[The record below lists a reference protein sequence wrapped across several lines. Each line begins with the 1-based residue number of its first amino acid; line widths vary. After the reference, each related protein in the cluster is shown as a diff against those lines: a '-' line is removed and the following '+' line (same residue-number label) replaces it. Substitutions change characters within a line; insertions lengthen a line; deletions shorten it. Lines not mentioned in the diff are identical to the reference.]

1 MPIIIALVSGILFGL
16 GLLLAGMGNPAKILA
31 FLDITGNWDPSLLVT
46 MAVAMVISGI
56 AFQLVKKRK
65 TSILNC
71 PLQIPNS
78 KIIDKK
84 LVIGS
89 VLFGLGW
96 GLGGIC
102 PGPAI
107 LLTGMGLT
115 QGILFTLAMIAGMA
129 IFQLFQRTE
138 K

>member
-16 GLLLAGMGNPAKILA
+16 GLLLAGMGDPAKILA

-65 TSILNC
+65 TSVLNC
-71 PLQIPNS
+71 PLQIPTS

>member
-1 MPIIIALVSGILFGL
+1 MPIIIALVSGVLFGL

-71 PLQIPNS
+71 SLQIPSS

>member
-46 MAVAMVISGI
+46 MVVAMVISGI

-65 TSILNC
+65 TSVLNC
-71 PLQIPNS
+71 SLQIPTS
-78 KIIDKK
+78 KVIDKK

>member
-71 PLQIPNS
+71 PLQIPSS

-96 GLGGIC
+96 GLGGVC

>member
-1 MPIIIALVSGILFGL
+1 MPIIVALVSGILFGL

-46 MAVAMVISGI
+46 MVVAMVISAIGY
-56 AFQLVKKRK
+56 QLVKKRK
-65 TSILNC
+65 SSVLNC
-71 PLQIPNS
+71 PLQIPTS
-78 KIIDKK
+78 KLIDKK
-84 LVIGS
+84 LLIGS
-89 VLFGLGW
+89 ALFGLGW

>member
-31 FLDITGNWDPSLLVT
+31 LLDITGNWDPSLLVT

-65 TSILNC
+65 TSVLNC
-71 PLQIPNS
+71 PLQIPTS
-78 KIIDKK
+78 KVIDKK

-115 QGILFTLAMIAGMA
+115 QGILFALAMIAGMA

>member
-71 PLQIPNS
+71 PLQIPSS

>member
-46 MAVAMVISGI
+46 MAVGMVISGI

-65 TSILNC
+65 TSVLNC
-71 PLQIPNS
+71 PLQIPTS
-78 KIIDKK
+78 KVIDKK

-115 QGILFTLAMIAGMA
+115 QGILFALAMIAGMA